1 MGLRRWFFGLLT
13 RGTPPVRDPA
23 ELVEIATLPLFEAT
37 LLTEKLRAHGL
48 DTSCAESFN
57 VAKSTNANGRILVP
71 RAQLDEAESIVT
83 AS

>member
-1 MGLRRWFFGLLT
+1 MGLRRWFWGVLN
-13 RGTPPVRDPA
+13 RGTPPARDPE
-23 ELVEIATLPLFEAT
+23 ELVEIATLPMFDAT

-48 DTSCAESFN
+48 DATCSESFN